1 MKVNK
6 QLVDKLSDLCRL
18 EFDETEKYEIAN
30 DLTQILN
37 FMEKLNGLETEN
49 VEPLVYMMPEVNQW
63 REDIQSLEVTK
74 QEALKNAPDKDSD
87 YIKVPKVIKNEK

>member
-18 EFDETEKYEIAN
+18 EFDETEKSEIAN
-30 DLTQILN
+30 DLTQILD
-37 FMEKLNGLETEN
+37 FMEKLNGLDTKN

-63 REDIQSLEVTK
+63 RDDLQTLEVTK
-74 QEALKNAPDKDSD
+74 KEALKNAPDKDSD